1 MVESVAFL
9 KLGALGYTGTSPI
22 GSNAK
27 TTWKAFSS
35 AWKFTNGKDVQ
46 KPVPSSCLFISCHQW
61 FPWCLL
67 DKWALL
73 LEEHPSPQRAYQS
86 SIAAATIPSTDRLSA
101 ASGLCLHKHEIFWGQ
116 KKKKKKQVYKKK
128 RMDLPLPL
136 KLRAPHLVF
145 SQVRLFLTLWTISH
159 QAPLSLGFSRQEHSI
174 RLPFPFLGDLPDP
187 GIESASLA
195 TSALAGRCHTVG
207 SPGKPIMLRVI
218 PSKPPKALDW
228 NQMESKSVFGS
239 VGDIFQCKRGNG
251 SQRSFITYG

>member
-86 SIAAATIPSTDRLSA
+86 STAAATIPSTDSLSA
-101 ASGLCLHKHEIFWGQ
+101 ASGLCLHKHKIFWGQ
-116 KKKKKKQVYKKK
+116 KKEKNMQEKAYGSAFTFKVKG
-128 RMDLPLPL
+128 P
-136 KLRAPHLVF
+136 PHLVF
-145 SQVRLFLTLWTISH
+145 SQVWLFLTLWTVSH
-159 QAPLSLGFSRQEHSI
+159 QAPLSLGFSRQEHRS

-187 GIESASLA
+187 GNLIHWISCNFCLSRQMPYRWVTWEADNVKGD
-195 TSALAGRCHTVG
+195 TIQT
-207 SPGKPIMLRVI
+207 
-218 PSKPPKALDW
+218 PKSSWL
-228 NQMESKSVFGS
+228 KSNGEQICLWLCWWHFS
-239 VGDIFQCKRGNG
+239 V
-251 SQRSFITYG
+251 

>member
-86 SIAAATIPSTDRLSA
+86 STAAATIPSTDSLSA
-101 ASGLCLHKHEIFWGQ
+101 ASGLCLHKHKIFWGQ
-116 KKKKKKQVYKKK
+116 KKEKNMQEKAYGSAFTFKVKG
-128 RMDLPLPL
+128 P
-136 KLRAPHLVF
+136 PHLVF
-145 SQVRLFLTLWTISH
+145 SQVWLFCNAMDCSPPGSSVRGIFQARILAWVAVPSSRISFQPRDRTRVSCVSCIGRWVLYHWHHQTAKHITTLW
-159 QAPLSLGFSRQEHSI
+159 
-174 RLPFPFLGDLPDP
+174 
-187 GIESASLA
+187 
-195 TSALAGRCHTVG
+195 
-207 SPGKPIMLRVI
+207 K
-218 PSKPPKALDW
+218 
-228 NQMESKSVFGS
+228 
-239 VGDIFQCKRGNG
+239 
-251 SQRSFITYG
+251 FITDV